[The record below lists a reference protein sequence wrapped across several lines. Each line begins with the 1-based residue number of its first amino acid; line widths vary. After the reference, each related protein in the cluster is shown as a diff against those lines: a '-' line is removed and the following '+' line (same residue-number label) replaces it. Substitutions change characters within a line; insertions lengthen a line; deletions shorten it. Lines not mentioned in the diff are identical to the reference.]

1 MSEGGG
7 TCETDSDETIVEG
20 SVPESDGDEEELLA
34 RRAGINCPISVTGLD
49 SEVAGFLETDR
60 NLTETLN
67 VEVSPEI
74 SLLSGMDAIE
84 DSIPQDTEMSEV
96 FQIVSKEDMTEN
108 HPFETV
114 QSSISVDE
122 TMAVEFEDLMEPL
135 DDSETLKM
143 LDILENQD
151 GAISMAKA
159 VNKES
164 NALPV
169 ELLTALNSLSESAA
183 ASVCQPEGKGSWFII
198 ADKQPTPDQTDGDCT
213 QITDINVKCQLHI
226 KHLEETEALMMT
238 TLPYPSEEQIGF
250 SQNMNKLVHS
260 DHQNISSRDR
270 PAEKGD
276 SILKDSSS
284 CEQTIQV
291 ASCTLKNSAQK
302 RKKLTLNDTDPTSN
316 CQFLE
321 GMHQNRH
328 SFEAQTRDRSDT
340 KDKEDDCSQMGTV
353 LCHFSTTDTNTKV
366 EQVRKS
372 QRIAKKRRRQA
383 TWNSSSNSS
392 YNYIS
397 LSKINRR
404 DRFGQTLL
412 HRAAVED
419 DLKGLR
425 AMIKAGGN
433 VNTQDCAGWTPL
445 HDASLAGF
453 WWTTNELLKAGADV
467 NCKGSEKITP
477 LHDAVKGGHYKVAEL
492 LLWYGADP
500 LFKNERGKSA
510 LEEAT
515 DMPMR
520 KLLASFIAK
529 SRRRSASAER
539 VLEDPVSDQSRIESQ
554 PKAKTCSGERVH
566 HTSKENTKVLKPQRV
581 KSEPSK
587 RKRTSQRN
595 YASKMCN
602 SCSLVN
608 ATTFEGTCLVSKA
621 KQSVRGRPPSLG
633 ASGDKRRINGQRKD
647 IQNGPA
653 TDLTLVSKR
662 AVGSSEY
669 RQYNSNRSCEAEED
683 CNMAMGS
690 EIQQESDS
698 NNSIDDCPS
707 ERKEALKSTELA
719 GATKDQGTNSRT
731 VTSLNPVEEES
742 ALASET
748 EVVNEP
754 SLDSTHFLCRDMG
767 LPLQEDSQYAMKDNK
782 GSNSLKAVTLED
794 NLHTAEKTLVWTVRE
809 SIIILASE
817 KNRSLDQYMHSENS
831 VDQINLDNHSLGHEL
846 GVKEPLSVAESVCLE
861 ENPSESKIPTI
872 SMLQEIELLS
882 DSDCTVLSEE
892 YNLNAGQNPG
902 ENTSRAD
909 GICNEQSVHVCMEL
923 SSTISQ
929 SINRVGVSENPGT
942 CSFSEQRFL
951 TPPVHEGIMIGRA
964 EGNVGKCCFER
975 TGNGSRTENNTVLPL
990 QILDKDPFQ
999 DKSLQTQILGKCYS
1013 EKNDKENS
1021 NNTPDVSLQSNELET
1036 IQSKRMESISIE
1048 DCQNEHLCSSNSAT
1062 PLQFNSTE
1070 EQEIPH
1076 SLDSSHS
1083 SEKEK
1088 QASSNQ
1094 LLCTIKPRI
1103 NKTNAKGETCLHLA
1117 AKKGDL
1123 SLVKSLIASG
1133 ACVNQKDNA
1142 GWTAIHEASNKG
1154 FTEIIEELLKAGAD
1168 VNSKSLDGVFPIHDA
1183 VSGNHF
1189 EAAQCLL
1196 LHGANPNEMDACG
1209 NNALDEATCDQMK
1222 VLLKSYGATET
1233 KEAHQMTDV
1242 LGEKELHTSRSRKIR
1257 SSCSGC
1263 EEDNMVSQL
1272 NSAKQSCDTHESIN
1286 EVLQNIEEKQDRLL
1300 LFELKSQRDADL
1312 YIQDLSQIQNIL
1324 NAVLAK
1330 QKSERDD
1337 LAKKYRAS
1345 AESFKQGALREQIA
1359 KLVSRQK
1366 SLLLMA
1372 QKQKELGQKI
1382 QNYKSAK
1389 KEASHS
1395 AKCAPS
1401 THGSCE
1407 RNNTEDDPSGR
1418 RAPSSDI
1425 AIGLENSWVADNIY
1439 LDQESSQY
1447 PNRSLNMSEGNGKE
1461 KKQKGVGP
1469 QKTAPENKPKEYNTE
1484 ELTKQYSNVNE
1495 DLQMQPELE
1504 STHSYLATHQKN
1516 IPKNRHSLNANLEPA
1531 GIFSHSLS
1539 QSRISPSSSQCSN
1552 SQNSEKQL
1560 NFKASRWKKN
1570 QLLDLLK
1577 LGKIKSGDDVLEFTV
1592 QDSKHKGSLLGNGKV
1607 KAGNNTVY
1615 QNLVQWIKALLGSD
1629 ISVSWKYV
1637 YNKVTYCGTLL
1648 SKIIAEV
1655 HVSKEPELTVQQNK
1669 LFGRNSTRYKHSRGA
1684 EFCCFSHK
1692 AASSQNA
1699 ENIRQETAPFP
1710 QEEME
1715 ISLSPE
1721 TEAEEIMTAVSE
1733 TKVPYHLDSSTP
1745 SRRFLQFNSRVLI
1758 KDEEFMPGHIMDQYW
1773 NFYVHCE
1780 GFGF

>member
-1076 SLDSSHS
+1076 SL
-1083 SEKEK
+1083 
-1088 QASSNQ
+1088 
-1094 LLCTIKPRI
+1094 
-1103 NKTNAKGETCLHLA
+1103 
-1117 AKKGDL
+1117 
-1123 SLVKSLIASG
+1123 
-1133 ACVNQKDNA
+1133 

-1272 NSAKQSCDTHESIN
+1272 NSAKQSCDTRPREEPRCSILYPLEFLGQLQGQPRVERIAVVKPGDDRRMDHCGQVGAGKHESIN

>member
-60 NLTETLN
+60 NLPETLN

-108 HPFETV
+108 HPFLETV

-151 GAISMAKA
+151 GAISMAKS

-169 ELLTALNSLSESAA
+169 ELLIALNSLSESAA

-213 QITDINVKCQLHI
+213 QITDINVKSQLHI

-238 TLPYPSEEQIGF
+238 KLPYPSEEQIGF
-250 SQNMNKLVHS
+250 SQNMHKLVHS

-302 RKKLTLNDTDPTSN
+302 RKKLTLNDTDPTSS

-321 GMHQNRH
+321 GMHQNIH
-328 SFEAQTRDRSDT
+328 SFEAQTRESDT

-419 DLKGLR
+419 DLNGLR

-445 HDASLAGF
+445 HDSSLAGF

-492 LLWYGADP
+492 LLRYGADP
-500 LFKNERGKSA
+500 LLKNERGKSA

-515 DMPMR
+515 DMRMR

-529 SRRRSASAER
+529 SRRRSTSAER

-554 PKAKTCSGERVH
+554 PKGKTCSDERVR
-566 HTSKENTKVLKPQRV
+566 HTSKENIKVLKQQRV

-608 ATTFEGTCLVSKA
+608 ATTSEGTCLVSKA

-653 TDLTLVSKR
+653 TDLTLVSER
-662 AVGSSEY
+662 TVGSSEY
-669 RQYNSNRSCEAEED
+669 HQYNSNRSCEAEED

-690 EIQQESDS
+690 EMQRESDS

-719 GATKDQGTNSRT
+719 GATKDQATNSHT

-754 SLDSTHFLCRDMG
+754 NLDSTHFLCKDIS
-767 LPLQEDSQYAMKDNK
+767 LPLQEDSQYAMKHNK
-782 GSNSLKAVTLED
+782 GSNSLKVVTLED
-794 NLHTAEKTLVWTVRE
+794 NLHTAEEKLVWTVSE
-809 SIIILASE
+809 GIFILASE

-846 GVKEPLSVAESVCLE
+846 GVKEPLSIAESVCLE
-861 ENPSESKIPTI
+861 ENPFESKISTI
-872 SMLQEIELLS
+872 SMLQEIALLS

-909 GICNEQSVHVCMEL
+909 GICNEQAVHVCMEL

-929 SINRVGVSENPGT
+929 SINRVGVSESPGT

-951 TPPVHEGIMIGRA
+951 TPPVHEGIMMGRA

-975 TGNGSRTENNTVLPL
+975 TGNGSRTENNTVLPS
-990 QILDKDPFQ
+990 QMLDKDPFQ

-1048 DCQNEHLCSSNSAT
+1048 DCQNAHLCSSNSAT

-1070 EQEIPH
+1070 EQQIPH

-1088 QASSNQ
+1088 LASSDQ

-1196 LHGANPNEMDACG
+1196 LHGANPNEMDDCG
-1209 NNALDEATCDQMK
+1209 NNALDEATCDKMK
-1222 VLLKSYGATET
+1222 ELLKSYGATET
-1233 KEAHQMTDV
+1233 KEAHQTTDV
-1242 LGEKELHTSRSRKIR
+1242 LGEKELHTSRSRKIH
-1257 SSCSGC
+1257 SCSSC

-1300 LFELKSQRDADL
+1300 LFELRSQRDADL

-1382 QNYKSAK
+1382 QNYKNAK

-1395 AKCAPS
+1395 AKYVPS
-1401 THGSCE
+1401 IHGSCE

-1418 RAPSSDI
+1418 IAASSDI
-1425 AIGLENSWVADNIY
+1425 AIGLENSWVTDNIY

-1447 PNRSLNMSEGNGKE
+1447 PNRSLNMSGGNGKE
-1461 KKQKGVGP
+1461 KRQKGLGP
-1469 QKTAPENKPKEYNTE
+1469 KKTASENKPREYNVE
-1484 ELTKQYSNVNE
+1484 KLTKQYSNVSE

-1504 STHSYLATHQKN
+1504 STHSCLATHQKN
-1516 IPKNRHSLNANLEPA
+1516 IPKNRHLLNANLEPA
-1531 GIFSHSLS
+1531 GIFSHALS

-1560 NFKASRWKKN
+1560 NLKASRRKKN
-1570 QLLDLLK
+1570 QLLDLLE

-1592 QDSKHKGSLLGNGKV
+1592 QDSKHKASLLGNGKV
-1607 KAGNNTVY
+1607 RAGNNSVY

-1637 YNKVTYCGTLL
+1637 YNKVAYCGTLL

-1655 HVSKEPELTVQQNK
+1655 HVSEEPELTVQQNK
-1669 LFGRNSTRYKHSRGA
+1669 LFGRNSTRCNYSRGA
-1684 EFCCFSHK
+1684 EYCCFSHK

-1745 SRRFLQFNSRVLI
+1745 PRRFLQFNSRVLI

>member
-34 RRAGINCPISVTGLD
+34 RRAMINCPISVTGLD

-60 NLTETLN
+60 NLPETLN

-108 HPFETV
+108 HPFLETV

-151 GAISMAKA
+151 GAISMARS

-183 ASVCQPEGKGSWFII
+183 ASVCQPEGKGSWFIT

-213 QITDINVKCQLHI
+213 QITAINIKSQLHI
-226 KHLEETEALMMT
+226 KHLEETEALMVT

-250 SQNMNKLVHS
+250 SQNMHKLVHS

-302 RKKLTLNDTDPTSN
+302 RKKLTLNDTDPTSS

-321 GMHQNRH
+321 GMHQNIH

-340 KDKEDDCSQMGTV
+340 KNKEDDCSQMGTV
-353 LCHFSTTDTNTKV
+353 LCHFLTTDTNTCTKV

-419 DLKGLR
+419 DLNGLR

-566 HTSKENTKVLKPQRV
+566 HTSKENTKVLKQQRV

-653 TDLTLVSKR
+653 TDPTLVSKR
-662 AVGSSEY
+662 DVGSSEY
-669 RQYNSNRSCEAEED
+669 HQYNLNRSCEAEED
-683 CNMAMGS
+683 CNIAMGS
-690 EIQQESDS
+690 EIQRESDS

-719 GATKDQGTNSRT
+719 GATKDQATNSHT

-754 SLDSTHFLCRDMG
+754 NLDSTHFLCKDIS
-767 LPLQEDSQYAMKDNK
+767 LPLQEESQYAMKHNK
-782 GSNSLKAVTLED
+782 ESNSLKVVTLED
-794 NLHTAEKTLVWTVRE
+794 NLHTAEKKLVWTVRE

-846 GVKEPLSVAESVCLE
+846 GVKEPLSIAESTCLE
-861 ENPSESKIPTI
+861 ENPFESKIPTI

-892 YNLNAGQNPG
+892 CSLNVGQNPG

-909 GICNEQSVHVCMEL
+909 GICNEQAVHVCMEL

-929 SINRVGVSENPGT
+929 SINRAGVSESPGT
-942 CSFSEQRFL
+942 CSVSEQRFL
-951 TPPVHEGIMIGRA
+951 TPPVHEGIMMGRA
-964 EGNVGKCCFER
+964 EGNAGKCCFER

-990 QILDKDPFQ
+990 QMLDKDPFQ
-999 DKSLQTQILGKCYS
+999 
-1013 EKNDKENS
+1013 
-1021 NNTPDVSLQSNELET
+1021 
-1036 IQSKRMESISIE
+1036 
-1048 DCQNEHLCSSNSAT
+1048 
-1062 PLQFNSTE
+1062 
-1070 EQEIPH
+1070 
-1076 SLDSSHS
+1076 
-1083 SEKEK
+1083 
-1088 QASSNQ
+1088 
-1094 LLCTIKPRI
+1094 
-1103 NKTNAKGETCLHLA
+1103 
-1117 AKKGDL
+1117 
-1123 SLVKSLIASG
+1123 
-1133 ACVNQKDNA
+1133 

-1196 LHGANPNEMDACG
+1196 LHGANPNEMDDCG
-1209 NNALDEATCDQMK
+1209 NNALDEATCDKMK
-1222 VLLKSYGATET
+1222 ELLKSYGATET

-1300 LFELKSQRDADL
+1300 LFELRSQRDADL

-1382 QNYKSAK
+1382 QNYKNAK

-1395 AKCAPS
+1395 AKCVPS

-1425 AIGLENSWVADNIY
+1425 AIGLENSWVTDNIY

-1447 PNRSLNMSEGNGKE
+1447 PNMSLNMSGGNGKE
-1461 KKQKGVGP
+1461 KRQKGLGP
-1469 QKTAPENKPKEYNTE
+1469 KKTASKNKPKEYNVE
-1484 ELTKQYSNVNE
+1484 ELTKQYSNVSE

-1531 GIFSHSLS
+1531 GIFSHALS

-1592 QDSKHKGSLLGNGKV
+1592 QDSKHKASLLGNGKV
-1607 KAGNNTVY
+1607 RADNNSVY

-1655 HVSKEPELTVQQNK
+1655 HVSEEPELTVQQNK
-1669 LFGRNSTRYKHSRGA
+1669 LFGRNSTRCKHSRGA
-1684 EFCCFSHK
+1684 EYCCFSDK

-1715 ISLSPE
+1715 ISLSSE

-1733 TKVPYHLDSSTP
+1733 TMVPYHLDSSTP

>member
-34 RRAGINCPISVTGLD
+34 RRAGINCPISVTGLY
-49 SEVAGFLETDR
+49 SEVAGFLETNR

-213 QITDINVKCQLHI
+213 QITDINVKCQLQI

-250 SQNMNKLVHS
+250 SQNMHKLVHS

-566 HTSKENTKVLKPQRV
+566 HTSKENTKVLKQQRV

-719 GATKDQGTNSRT
+719 GATKDQATNSHT

-742 ALASET
+742 AFET
-748 EVVNEP
+748 EVVNE
-754 SLDSTHFLCRDMG
+754 SNLDSTHFLCKDIG
-767 LPLQEDSQYAMKDNK
+767 LPLQEESQYAMKHNK
-782 GSNSLKAVTLED
+782 GSNSLKVTLED
-794 NLHTAEKTLVWTVRE
+794 NLHTAEKKLVWTERE
-809 SIIILASE
+809 GIVILASE

-872 SMLQEIELLS
+872 SMLQEIEPLS

-909 GICNEQSVHVCMEL
+909 GICNEQAVHVCMEL

-929 SINRVGVSENPGT
+929 SINRVGVSESPGT

-951 TPPVHEGIMIGRA
+951 IPPVHEGIMMGRA

-990 QILDKDPFQ
+990 QMLDKDPFQ
-999 DKSLQTQILGKCYS
+999 
-1013 EKNDKENS
+1013 
-1021 NNTPDVSLQSNELET
+1021 
-1036 IQSKRMESISIE
+1036 
-1048 DCQNEHLCSSNSAT
+1048 
-1062 PLQFNSTE
+1062 
-1070 EQEIPH
+1070 
-1076 SLDSSHS
+1076 DSSHS

-1209 NNALDEATCDQMK
+1209 NNALDEATCNKMK
-1222 VLLKSYGATET
+1222 ELLQSYGATET

-1272 NSAKQSCDTHESIN
+1272 ISAKQSCDTHESIN

-1447 PNRSLNMSEGNGKE
+1447 PNRSLNMSGGNGKE

-1469 QKTAPENKPKEYNTE
+1469 KKTAPENKPNEYNTE

-1560 NFKASRWKKN
+1560 NSKASRWKKN

-1592 QDSKHKGSLLGNGKV
+1592 QDSKHKASLLGNGKV

-1669 LFGRNSTRYKHSRGA
+1669 LFGRNSTRCKHSRGA
-1684 EFCCFSHK
+1684 EYCCFSHK

-1715 ISLSPE
+1715 ISLSSE

>member
-1 MSEGGG
+1 
-7 TCETDSDETIVEG
+7 
-20 SVPESDGDEEELLA
+20 
-34 RRAGINCPISVTGLD
+34 
-49 SEVAGFLETDR
+49 
-60 NLTETLN
+60 
-67 VEVSPEI
+67 
-74 SLLSGMDAIE
+74 MDAIE

-1272 NSAKQSCDTHESIN
+1272 NSAKQSCDTRPREEPRCSILYPLEFLGQLQGQPRVERIAVVKPGDDRRMDHCGQVGAGKHESIN

>member
-1 MSEGGG
+1 
-7 TCETDSDETIVEG
+7 
-20 SVPESDGDEEELLA
+20 
-34 RRAGINCPISVTGLD
+34 
-49 SEVAGFLETDR
+49 
-60 NLTETLN
+60 
-67 VEVSPEI
+67 
-74 SLLSGMDAIE
+74 
-84 DSIPQDTEMSEV
+84 
-96 FQIVSKEDMTEN
+96 
-108 HPFETV
+108 
-114 QSSISVDE
+114 
-122 TMAVEFEDLMEPL
+122 
-135 DDSETLKM
+135 
-143 LDILENQD
+143 
-151 GAISMAKA
+151 
-159 VNKES
+159 
-164 NALPV
+164 
-169 ELLTALNSLSESAA
+169 
-183 ASVCQPEGKGSWFII
+183 
-198 ADKQPTPDQTDGDCT
+198 
-213 QITDINVKCQLHI
+213 
-226 KHLEETEALMMT
+226 
-238 TLPYPSEEQIGF
+238 
-250 SQNMNKLVHS
+250 
-260 DHQNISSRDR
+260 
-270 PAEKGD
+270 
-276 SILKDSSS
+276 
-284 CEQTIQV
+284 
-291 ASCTLKNSAQK
+291 
-302 RKKLTLNDTDPTSN
+302 
-316 CQFLE
+316 
-321 GMHQNRH
+321 
-328 SFEAQTRDRSDT
+328 
-340 KDKEDDCSQMGTV
+340 MGTV

-566 HTSKENTKVLKPQRV
+566 HTSKENTKVLKQQRV

-719 GATKDQGTNSRT
+719 GATKDQATNSHT

-742 ALASET
+742 AFET
-748 EVVNEP
+748 EVVNE
-754 SLDSTHFLCRDMG
+754 SNLDSTHFLCKDIG
-767 LPLQEDSQYAMKDNK
+767 LPLQEESQYAMKHNK
-782 GSNSLKAVTLED
+782 GSNSLKVTLED
-794 NLHTAEKTLVWTVRE
+794 NLHTAEKKLVWTERE
-809 SIIILASE
+809 GIVILASE

-872 SMLQEIELLS
+872 SMLQEIEPLS

-909 GICNEQSVHVCMEL
+909 GICNEQAVHVCMEL

-929 SINRVGVSENPGT
+929 SINRVGVSESPGT

-951 TPPVHEGIMIGRA
+951 IPPVHEGIMMGRA

-990 QILDKDPFQ
+990 QMLDKDPFQ

-1062 PLQFNSTE
+1062 PLQFNLTE

-1209 NNALDEATCDQMK
+1209 NNALDEATCNKMK
-1222 VLLKSYGATET
+1222 ELLQSYGATET

-1272 NSAKQSCDTHESIN
+1272 ISAKQSCDTHESIN

-1447 PNRSLNMSEGNGKE
+1447 PNRSLNMSGGNGKE

-1469 QKTAPENKPKEYNTE
+1469 KKTAPENKPNEYNTE

-1560 NFKASRWKKN
+1560 NSKASRWKKN

-1592 QDSKHKGSLLGNGKV
+1592 QDSKHKASLLGNGKV

-1669 LFGRNSTRYKHSRGA
+1669 LFGRNSTRCKHSRGA
-1684 EFCCFSHK
+1684 EYCCFSHK

-1715 ISLSPE
+1715 ISLSSE

>member
-34 RRAGINCPISVTGLD
+34 RRAGINCPISVTGLY
-49 SEVAGFLETDR
+49 SEVAGFLETNR

-213 QITDINVKCQLHI
+213 QITDINVKCQLQI

-250 SQNMNKLVHS
+250 SQNMHKLVHS

-566 HTSKENTKVLKPQRV
+566 HTSKENTKVLKQQRV

-719 GATKDQGTNSRT
+719 GATKDQATNSHT

-742 ALASET
+742 AFET
-748 EVVNEP
+748 EVVNE
-754 SLDSTHFLCRDMG
+754 SNLDSTHFLCKDIG
-767 LPLQEDSQYAMKDNK
+767 LPLQEESQYAMKHNK
-782 GSNSLKAVTLED
+782 GSNSLKVTLED
-794 NLHTAEKTLVWTVRE
+794 NLHTAEKKLVWTERE
-809 SIIILASE
+809 GIVILASE

-872 SMLQEIELLS
+872 SMLQEIEPLS

-909 GICNEQSVHVCMEL
+909 GICNEQAVHVCMEL

-929 SINRVGVSENPGT
+929 SINRVGVSESPGT

-951 TPPVHEGIMIGRA
+951 IPPVHEGIMMGRA

-990 QILDKDPFQ
+990 QMLDKDPFQ
-999 DKSLQTQILGKCYS
+999 
-1013 EKNDKENS
+1013 
-1021 NNTPDVSLQSNELET
+1021 
-1036 IQSKRMESISIE
+1036 
-1048 DCQNEHLCSSNSAT
+1048 
-1062 PLQFNSTE
+1062 
-1070 EQEIPH
+1070 
-1076 SLDSSHS
+1076 
-1083 SEKEK
+1083 
-1088 QASSNQ
+1088 
-1094 LLCTIKPRI
+1094 
-1103 NKTNAKGETCLHLA
+1103 
-1117 AKKGDL
+1117 
-1123 SLVKSLIASG
+1123 
-1133 ACVNQKDNA
+1133 

-1209 NNALDEATCDQMK
+1209 NNALDEATCNKMK
-1222 VLLKSYGATET
+1222 ELLQSYGATET

-1272 NSAKQSCDTHESIN
+1272 ISAKQSCDTHESIN

-1447 PNRSLNMSEGNGKE
+1447 PNRSLNMSGGNGKE

-1469 QKTAPENKPKEYNTE
+1469 KKTAPENKPNEYNTE

-1560 NFKASRWKKN
+1560 NSKASRWKKN

-1592 QDSKHKGSLLGNGKV
+1592 QDSKHKASLLGNGKV

-1669 LFGRNSTRYKHSRGA
+1669 LFGRNSTRCKHSRGA
-1684 EFCCFSHK
+1684 EYCCFSHK

-1715 ISLSPE
+1715 ISLSSE